1 MQALI
6 VTLIVI
12 ASAVYTA
19 WALMPRT
26 WQRTL
31 SRRVLRREPA
41 AGGGCGGCGGC
52 DASAP
57 PRVQRITVH
66 RRPPGG

>member
-1 MQALI
+1 MQVLI

-12 ASAVYTA
+12 ASAGYAA
-19 WALMPRT
+19 WVLMPRA
-26 WQRTL
+26 WQRAL
-31 SRRVLRREPA
+31 SRRVLRREPP

-52 DASAP
+52 DAAAP
-57 PRVQRITVH
+57 PRVQGITVH